1 MISQKRMIPVWFFA
15 GILLTIYGLVVFI
28 SGIYWYVR
36 PINIVAGYLHAGI
49 WWGILM
55 IIFGLFFIIKNV
67 PKKREQQDSYS
78 S

>member
-1 MISQKRMIPVWFFA
+1 MISQKKMIPVWFFV
-15 GILLTIYGLVVFI
+15 GILLTIYGSVVFI

-55 IIFGLFFIIKNV
+55 TIFGLFFIIKNV
-67 PKKREQQDSYS
+67 PKKREQ
-78 S
+78 